1 MATYSKFPFHWNNDT
16 MLVPLVSVVSLAVLT
31 FSFPATTILHQNSE
45 IANATQQ
52 INAMRMAQQ
61 TLIAETKAVST
72 PEQMALLAR
81 EQYQLVPQGDSLI
94 QIVPTNQQ
102 GTELGNG
109 DPGNQPIVNPLA
121 TAMSGSTSLT
131 TSRTNGSS
139 LWSRVV
145 HTLEF
150 WS

>member
-1 MATYSKFPFHWNNDT
+1 MATYSKFSFRWNKET
-16 MLVPLVSVVSLAVLT
+16 MMVPLVSVLSLAVLA

-72 PEQMALLAR
+72 PEQMSLLAR

-109 DPGNQPIVNPLA
+109 DPGLQPIVNPLA
-121 TAMSGSTSLT
+121 AAVSGSTVLIT
-131 TSRTNGSS
+131 TRTNGSS

-150 WS
+150 WH

>member
-1 MATYSKFPFHWNNDT
+1 MATYSKFSFPWNNET
-16 MLVPLVSVVSLAVLT
+16 MLVPLVSVLSIVVLA
-31 FSFPATTILHQNSE
+31 FSFPASTIFHQNSE

-52 INAMRMAQQ
+52 INAMRIAQQ
-61 TLIAETKAVST
+61 TLIAETKAVSA

-121 TAMSGSTSLT
+121 TAVSSSSSLT
-131 TSRTNGSS
+131 TSRANGSS
-139 LWSRVV
+139 LWSRVI

-150 WS
+150 WR